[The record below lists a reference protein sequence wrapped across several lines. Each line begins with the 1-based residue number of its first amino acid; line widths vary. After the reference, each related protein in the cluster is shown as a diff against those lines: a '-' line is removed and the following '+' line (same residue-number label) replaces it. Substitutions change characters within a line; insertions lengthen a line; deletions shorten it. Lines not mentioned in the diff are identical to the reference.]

1 MLKITP
7 IPAFQDNYI
16 WMIQNGNHVAVV
28 DPGDAAPVISTLQ
41 KENLTLDAILI
52 THHHNDHIGGVQNL
66 LKECQTQVFAP
77 ANESFDFSHQAVR
90 ENDLIQ
96 LPNLKLN
103 LSVLDIPG
111 HTNGHVA
118 YYGLNHLFCGDTLFG
133 GGCGRL
139 FEGTYEQLFNSLQ
152 KLAALPDE
160 TLVYC
165 AHEYTEHNLRF
176 ASLVDSKNPA
186 LINRITLTKK
196 VRASNTPSLPSSI
209 GLEKE
214 TNPFLRCND
223 QSIASALGLQ
233 APDTITVFKTL
244 RNMRNNF

>member
-66 LKECQTQVFAP
+66 LKEFQTQVFAP
-77 ANESFDFSHQAVR
+77 ANESFDFPHQPVH

-96 LPNLKLN
+96 LPNLRLN

-111 HTNGHVA
+111 HTIGHVA

-152 KLAALPDE
+152 KLAALPGE

-165 AHEYTEHNLRF
+165 AHEYTEQNLRF
-176 ASLVDSKNPA
+176 AIQVDSENPA
-186 LINRITLTKK
+186 LIDRIAFTKK
-196 VRASNTPSLPSSI
+196 IRASNTPSLPSSI
-209 GLEKE
+209 GLEKT
-214 TNPFLRCND
+214 TNPFLRCDN
-223 QSIASALGLQ
+223 QMIASTLELQ

>member
-1 MLKITP
+1 MLKIRP

-16 WMIQNGNHVAVV
+16 WLIQNGNHVAVV
-28 DPGDAAPVISTLQ
+28 DPGDAVPVISTLQ
-41 KENLTLDAILI
+41 NENLTLDAILI
-52 THHHNDHIGGVQNL
+52 THHHNDHIGGVQSL
-66 LKECQTQVFAP
+66 LKEYQTQVFAP
-77 ANESFDFSHQAVR
+77 TNEHFDFTHQSVR

-103 LSVLDIPG
+103 LSVIDIPG

-139 FEGTYEQLFNSLQ
+139 FEGTYEQLFNSLN

-160 TLVYC
+160 TLIYC

-176 ASLVDSKNPA
+176 ASLVDSKNLA
-186 LINRITLTKK
+186 LINRIASTKK
-196 VRASNTPSLPSSI
+196 VRASNKPSLPSSI

-214 TNPFLRCND
+214 TNPFLRCDD
-223 QSIASALGLQ
+223 QLITSALGLQ
-233 APDTITVFKTL
+233 APDPIAVFKTL
-244 RNMRNNF
+244 RDMRNNF

>member
-1 MLKITP
+1 MLKIRP

-16 WMIQNGNHVAVV
+16 WLIQNGNHVAVV
-28 DPGDAAPVISTLQ
+28 DPGDAVPVISTLQ
-41 KENLTLDAILI
+41 NENLTLDAILI
-52 THHHNDHIGGVQNL
+52 THHHNDHIGGVQSL
-66 LKECQTQVFAP
+66 LKEYQTQVFAP
-77 ANESFDFSHQAVR
+77 TNEHFDFTHQAVR

-103 LSVLDIPG
+103 LSVIDIPG

-139 FEGTYEQLFNSLQ
+139 FEGTYEQLFNSLN

-160 TLVYC
+160 TLIYC

-176 ASLVDSKNPA
+176 ASLVDSKNLA
-186 LINRITLTKK
+186 LINRIASTKK
-196 VRASNTPSLPSSI
+196 VRASNKPSLPSSI

-214 TNPFLRCND
+214 TNPFLRCDD
-223 QSIASALGLQ
+223 QLITSALGLQ
-233 APDTITVFKTL
+233 APDPIAVFKTL
-244 RNMRNNF
+244 RDMRNNF

>member
-1 MLKITP
+1 MIKITP
-7 IPAFQDNYI
+7 IPAFEDNYI

-28 DPGDAAPVISTLQ
+28 DPGDAKPVIEILE
-41 KENLTLDAILI
+41 KDNLILDAILI
-52 THHHNDHIGGVQNL
+52 THHHSDHIGGVHQL
-66 LKECQTQVFAP
+66 LQHFPAKVFAP
-77 ANESFDFSHQAVR
+77 AQESFDFPHQAVR
-90 ENDLIQ
+90 ENDIIQ
-96 LPNLKLN
+96 LTHLQ
-103 LSVLDIPG
+103 LSLCVLDIPG
-111 HTNGHVA
+111 HTIGHVA

-152 KLAALPDE
+152 KLAALPNE

-176 ASLVDSKNPA
+176 ASLVDSKNVA

-196 VRASNTPSLPSSI
+196 VRASNAPSLPSSI

-214 TNPFLRCND
+214 TNPFLRCD
-223 QSIASALGLQ
+223 DPTIASALGLQ